1 MKPQTP
7 DILYAEPRSQVA
19 DFVFD
24 AAVADVFTD
33 MINRSVPGYQTMLG
47 LLAVISAKYAQPNTD
62 IYDLGC
68 SLGGA
73 TLILNQHVRASNCKI
88 IAVDNAPAM
97 INKCRQNLSHHLKN
111 TPVEM
116 ICANIIDLLIS
127 NASLAVMNLTLQ
139 FIDTPLRLPLLKKI
153 HTGLV
158 KGGALFISEK
168 IKMPD
173 DKAQATATELH
184 HAFKKANGYSELE
197 VAQKRTAL
205 ENVLIP
211 ETLETHIE
219 RLRNAGFS
227 EIYPCFSCL
236 NFAALL
242 AIK

>member
-1 MKPQTP
+1 MKPQAP
-7 DILYAEPRSQVA
+7 DILYAEARPKVS

-47 LLAVISAKYAQPNTD
+47 LLGVTAAKYAQPNTN

-73 TLILNQHVRASNCKI
+73 TLMLGQHVLAPDCKI

-97 INKCRQNLSHHLKN
+97 IEKCRENLSSHSKT
-111 TPVEM
+111 TPVKLV
-116 ICANIIDLLIS
+116 CADINNLPVN
-127 NASLAVMNLTLQ
+127 NASLVVMNLTLQ
-139 FIDTPLRLPLLKKI
+139 FIDTPLRLALLKKLYA
-153 HTGLV
+153 GLV
-158 KGGALFISEK
+158 TDGALFLAEK
-168 IKMPD
+168 IRMPS
-173 DKAQATATELH
+173 DKAQTMTTELH

-197 VAQKRTAL
+197 VSQKRTAL
-205 ENVLIP
+205 ENVLIS

-219 RLRNAGFS
+219 RLGHAGFG